1 VNSHPLIIGLV
12 LIDLLLKLK
21 IPFVYISVIRKN
33 RFGGSVDLGIVDGKC
48 RKTDYISK
56 YNMNIRR
63 LYSLFEKVNN
73 SLNAQ
78 ILKQRLAQTSI
89 KE

>member
-1 VNSHPLIIGLV
+1 MNSHPLIIGLV

-21 IPFVYISVIRKN
+21 FPFVYISGIRKN

-56 YNMNIRR
+56 IQYE
-63 LYSLFEKVNN
+63 YKTPLFAV
-73 SLNAQ
+73 
-78 ILKQRLAQTSI
+78 
-89 KE
+89 

>member
-1 VNSHPLIIGLV
+1 MANAGKLIT
-12 LIDLLLKLK
+12 
-21 IPFVYISVIRKN
+21 SQ
-33 RFGGSVDLGIVDGKC
+33 
-48 RKTDYISK
+48 K
-56 YNMNIRR
+56 YNMNIRL

-78 ILKQRLAQTSI
+78 MLKQRLAQTSI